1 MKLNA
6 TLLFLAIS
14 IFIFSKTASAIIHE
28 VPSDFSTIQEAINAA
43 VNGDTIVVATGSYY
57 ENLNFKGKN
66 IVLTSNYYLA
76 GDTSFIN
83 KTIING
89 SQPAN
94 IDTGSCVI
102 FASGEDSTAVLM
114 GFTITGGTGTVWLD
128 AHGAGTYREGGG
140 ILIDFSSPTIRNN
153 RIVDNLATNST
164 GINGAG
170 GGGIRISDGNPYML
184 NNLIAYNKAKYGP
197 GVVLNYTGCIM
208 RNNIIAYNS
217 GGQTFNGG
225 GAIWSNTN
233 SAAYP
238 KIIENNTIYRNQA
251 SVGTGGCL
259 AWGGTLIMKN
269 NILWGNYSA
278 DNSQVK
284 AISGVATVTYC
295 DVQGGYTGIG
305 NTDVSP
311 DFIDTTSFILNIS
324 SSCIDAGDTSIIFND
339 VEESAGSGT
348 AKFPSQGMLRNDM
361 GAYGGGGAAL
371 IPSIN
376 LVTGI
381 EKVVAADFN
390 LEIFPNPGN
399 GTCSVTYF
407 LYLPSQVE
415 MKMMDVYGREIKE
428 LLNEKQPAGAQSFTL
443 CEHIASGVYILQLR
457 INKSVCSKLLTV
469 Q

>member
-1 MKLNA
+1 MKILS
-6 TLLFLAIS
+6 TIIFLTIITAV
-14 IFIFSKTASAIIHE
+14 FSKVTQATIHS
-28 VPSDFSTIQEAINAA
+28 VPSDFSTIQSAINSAID
-43 VNGDTIVVATGSYY
+43 GDTIVVATGIYY

-66 IVLTSNYYLA
+66 IVLTSNYYLT
-76 GDTSFIN
+76 GDTSFVN
-83 KTIING
+83 QTIING
-89 SQPAN
+89 SQPADA
-94 IDTGSCVI
+94 DTGSCVI
-102 FASGEDSTAVLM
+102 FSSGEDSTAVLM

-140 ILIDFSSPTIRNN
+140 VLIDFSSPTIRNN
-153 RIVDNLATNST
+153 RIIDNLATNSS

-170 GGGIRISDGNPYML
+170 GGGIRISDCNPYIL

-217 GGQTFNGG
+217 GGQNFNGG

-233 SAAYP
+233 SVAYP

-259 AWGGTLIMKN
+259 AWGGTLILRN
-269 NILWGNYSA
+269 NILWGNYSI

-284 AISGVATVTYC
+284 SISGVATVTYC
-295 DVQGGYTGIG
+295 DVEGGYSGIG
-305 NTDVSP
+305 NIDVFP
-311 DFIDTTSFILNIS
+311 DFTDTLSFILHIS
-324 SSCIDAGDTSIIFND
+324 SPCVDAGDSSGIYND
-339 VEESAGSGT
+339 VEESAGSAT
-348 AKFPSQGMLRNDM
+348 AKFPSRGILRNDM

-381 EKVVAADFN
+381 ENFVPADFN
-390 LEIFPNPGN
+390 MKIFPNPGN
-399 GTCSVTYF
+399 GVFSVTY
-407 LYLPSQVE
+407 YLPLASEVE
-415 MKMMDVYGREIKE
+415 MKITDINGRKIGE
-428 LLNEKQPAGAQSFTL
+428 LLNENQSSGAHSLTFSDRHL
-443 CEHIASGVYILQLR
+443 SGIYILQLR
-457 INKSVCSKLLTV
+457 INGSWYTKMLTI